1 MFPGD
6 DQVDR
11 LREQIEAARLAE
23 EQLFAP
29 DQADSGEIDPTFIRS
44 CLYNNERGDGI
55 LFARIHRGRF
65 VMVKSWG
72 KNGTWM
78 QWAGHHWQIDKT
90 DQAHNAV
97 EDVAQLYLGESLR
110 LKTLIDA
117 SPPPSKDDQKQLEA
131 ERALY
136 SRRVNKLRSVA
147 GARNCLEWA
156 TRIGDLSLAIIG
168 DDIDLHPWLLPC
180 KNGVIDLRTGKFSP
194 GRPEDY
200 LLRAIPVEWQGIDHP
215 CPTFDRFFDEIHLSD
230 AALIAYLDRL
240 FGYTLTGL
248 TTNHFIGVFLGEGR
262 NGKGT
267 LFETLRYIMGDLAW
281 NISPELLIEQKNTRS
296 SAGPSPDLISLQGR
310 RMVIASECD
319 DNRRISG
326 QQVKR
331 LTGGDTINGRAPH
344 DRDETNFAAT
354 WKIFFYSN
362 YIPKGMATGFA
373 LADRL
378 VYIEYPLKFVED
390 PDPADPTQRPR
401 DPELPAKLKGEA
413 AGILARLV
421 RGCLAWQELGGL
433 YPPASIRESV
443 NQLQKTED
451 TFRRW
456 FEEEDDTGRWV
467 NIEKSDDPDAKVA
480 FKDLYG
486 AFSAWYADEVS
497 ETDKYRPTK
506 RAVSLWLDKHGYVRR
521 KPSGIATVYGIRLL
535 IGGQP

>member
-1 MFPGD
+1 MHPDD
-6 DQVDR
+6 DQVAD
-11 LREQIEAARLAE
+11 LQAQIEAARLAE

-29 DQADSGEIDPTFIRS
+29 EHDESIAIDSGFIRS

-55 LFARIHRGRF
+55 LFARINRGKF

-72 KNGTWM
+72 KNGTWL
-78 QWAGHHWQIDKT
+78 QWIGHHWQIDKK
-90 DQAHNAV
+90 DAAHNAV
-97 EDVAQLYLGESLR
+97 EDVAQLYLHESLNLKKAIDTSSDKAEKKR
-110 LKTLIDA
+110 LGEERTLYLKRI
-117 SPPPSKDDQKQLEA
+117 
-131 ERALY
+131 
-136 SRRVNKLRSVA
+136 NKLRSVG

-156 TRIGDLSLAIIG
+156 TRIGPLSLSIIG

-180 KNGVIDLRTGKFSP
+180 SNGVIDLRTGKFSP
-194 GRPEDY
+194 GRPGDY

-215 CPTFDRFFDEIHLSD
+215 CPTYDRFFDEIHLSD
-230 AALIAYLDRL
+230 LDLIAYLDRL

-267 LFETLRYIMGDLAW
+267 LFETLRHIMGDLAW
-281 NISPELLIEQKNTRS
+281 NISPELLIEQKNTRN

-331 LTGGDTINGRAPH
+331 LTGGDTINARAPH
-344 DRDETNFAAT
+344 DRDETNFDAT

-362 YIPKGMATGFA
+362 YIPKGMAAGFA

-378 VYIEYPLKFVED
+378 IYVKYPLKFVEN

-401 DPELPAKLKGEA
+401 DPELPSKLKGEA

-421 RGCLAWQELGGL
+421 RGCIAWQELGGL
-433 YPPASIRESV
+433 HPPASIKTAV
-443 NQLQKTED
+443 DDLQKSED
-451 TFRRW
+451 TFRMF

-467 NIEKSDDPDAKVA
+467 NIEKVEDPEARVT

-486 AFSAWYADEVS
+486 AFSTWYHDEVS
-497 ETDKYRPTK
+497 EVDKFRPTK
-506 RAVSLWLDKHGYVRR
+506 KAVSAWLEKHGYERR
-521 KPSGIATVYGIRLL
+521 KPSGIATVYGIRLI
-535 IGGQP
+535 IGGVA